1 MFLYLTILYEKM
13 DVTYNS
19 ELKKQLMKEPEY
31 GRKVAPFKVRE
42 FDEFFS
48 NSSPQ
53 VFIGSKLRYPAVNV
67 GVLSPPERRED
78 IQLYND
84 PRYWADHD
92 FNINQ
97 VLKLRGSL
105 INSRF
110 KTAVDS
116 FRKDDNKLLGL
127 AREIGM
133 SSKPVD
139 TEIKLKKKIKFK
151 MEYDDTVLPVGSR
164 GSLERIK
171 IGNTKVSSKVDK
183 VYFDTDM
190 KAVDGLTYL
199 SRFYDENKL
208 IQLLSIGVLGV
219 KKKRVL
225 VPTRWS
231 ITATHSMLGNNYLE
245 KVKEYPVLNEFRF
258 FYGHYLGNFYFIL
271 FFPEM
276 FNYELFETY
285 LPGSSWNP
293 TDKINMAIDFEPFK
307 GRTKYAKET
316 VGGFYATRLGLLEYL
331 QKIRRQASCL
341 VIRVESKEY
350 WAALG
355 VWVVLESVRKTLN
368 DEPLFFDER
377 EKALDYF
384 KKQVFDRFQLPLDDT
399 LKRSR
404 LLDAIAQRR
413 IFDF

>member
-1 MFLYLTILYEKM
+1 M

-19 ELKKQLMKEPEY
+19 ELKKQLMREPEY
-31 GRKVAPFKVRE
+31 GRKITPFKIRE

-53 VFIGSKLRYPAVNV
+53 VFIGSKLRYPAVNG
-67 GVLSPPERRED
+67 GVLSPPERKENVWM
-78 IQLYND
+78 YND
-84 PRYWADHD
+84 IRYWADHN
-92 FNINQ
+92 FNIDQ

-110 KTAVDS
+110 KTAVDAV
-116 FRKDDNKLLGL
+116 RRDDDKLLGL

-133 SSKPVD
+133 SAKPVD

-151 MEYDDTVLPVGSR
+151 MEYDDTVLPVGSK

-171 IGNTKVSSKVDK
+171 IGNTKIPSRVDK

-231 ITATHSMLGNNYLE
+231 ITATHSMLGNNYLK

-258 FYGHYLGNFYFIL
+258 FYGHYLGNYYFIL

-307 GRTKYAKET
+307 GRTNYAKET
-316 VGGFYATRLGLLEYL
+316 AGGFYATRLGILEYL
-331 QKIRRQASCL
+331 SKIKRQASVL
-341 VIRVESKEY
+341 VIRVETPEY
-350 WAALG
+350 YTPLG
-355 VWVVLESVRKTLN
+355 VWVVLSAIRKTLIN
-368 DEPLFFDER
+368 EPYVFDEKT
-377 EKALDYF
+377 KAIEYF
-384 KKQVFDRFQLPLDDT
+384 KKQIFDKFKLNVNDI
-399 LKRSR
+399 LKRSK